1 MMKRLPLKIHCLLVN
16 VENTANA
23 DLCIETVPGHLE
35 IGYTNET
42 SDTPDAAAALGPR
55 HLRAR
60 AVLPWILR
68 FRLELILIVALGGL
82 ALATGM
88 TAAPLVDWDEA
99 TYAEVAHEAIANH
112 SYLDFTW
119 NGQAYVKKPPLLFW
133 ALIGSFK
140 ALGESEFAA
149 RLPSVAAGLATLLL
163 IYLTAA
169 GVAGRLAGTLAA
181 LVPLQFYF
189 FIARGGRDCA
199 TDAPLLFFLT
209 LALYALLR
217 SREDRRFCALA
228 GVASGLAILS
238 KGLAGIIPLIIAPLV
253 VLVLPGF
260 EAIGITGLAVIFGCA
275 LAVAAPW
282 YLYEALHNPLFW
294 TSFVHHETIARV
306 AGHLEDET
314 HPGWYTLHGFWK
326 EIHFL
331 WPLILPLG
339 AFAVVVI
346 RRRMMRGTLVA
357 GASRLGRLGSI
368 GPAMSLWIVWLVV
381 ALGAAGAVQTK
392 LPWYILPAFVPTAL
406 LAGALAAGA
415 LEYRGP
421 MRGAVAGLGA
431 LALALMLVHAPVRWR
446 AIALTHHRERL
457 RSRPSYAMALKARR
471 SAALLDGG
479 RLYFAGIE
487 LPTLVYYSEM
497 HVEFIKAQGGL
508 ERIMDPG
515 AGEPPPVDSNDLAL
529 IDPQGGLTPIANL
542 GREWDVSGPNAP

>member
-1 MMKRLPLKIHCLLVN
+1 VTIIAREIHRLRGK
-16 VENTANA
+16 VENSANA
-23 DLCIETVPGHLE
+23 LLYSETAPDHP
-35 IGYTNET
+35 ET
-42 SDTPDAAAALGPR
+42 GAALGPR
-55 HLRAR
+55 RLRAR

-68 FRLELILIVALGGL
+68 FRLELILIVALGGF

-119 NGQAYVKKPPLLFW
+119 NGQAYIKKPPLLFW

-181 LVPLQFYF
+181 LAPLQFYF

-209 LALYALLR
+209 LALYATLHA
-217 SREDRRFCALA
+217 REDRRFCALA

-238 KGLAGIIPLIIAPLV
+238 KGLAGFIPLIIAPLAV
-253 VLVLPGF
+253 FVLPGF
-260 EAIGITGLAVIFGCA
+260 EAIGIAGLAVIFGCA

-282 YLYEALHNPLFW
+282 YLYEALYNPLFW
-294 TSFVHHETIARV
+294 TIFVHHETLARV

-326 EIHFL
+326 EVHFL
-331 WPLILPLG
+331 WPLVLPLG

-346 RRRMMRGTLVA
+346 RRRTMRGALA
-357 GASRLGRLGSI
+357 SGARRLRSI
-368 GPAMSLWIVWLVV
+368 SPAMSLWIVWLVV
-381 ALGAAGAVQTK
+381 ALGAACAVQTK

-406 LAGALAAGA
+406 LAGTLAARA

-446 AIALTHHRERL
+446 AIALTHNRERL
-457 RSRPSYAMALKARR
+457 RSRPSYAMGLEARR
-471 SAALLDGG
+471 TAALRDGG

-497 HVEFIKAQGGL
+497 HVEFIRAPGGL
-508 ERIMDPG
+508 EPITDPG
-515 AGEPPPVDSNDLAL
+515 AGALPPLDSNDLAL
-529 IDPQGGLTPIANL
+529 IDPQGDLVPIANL
-542 GREWDVSGPNAP
+542 GREWDISGPNAP